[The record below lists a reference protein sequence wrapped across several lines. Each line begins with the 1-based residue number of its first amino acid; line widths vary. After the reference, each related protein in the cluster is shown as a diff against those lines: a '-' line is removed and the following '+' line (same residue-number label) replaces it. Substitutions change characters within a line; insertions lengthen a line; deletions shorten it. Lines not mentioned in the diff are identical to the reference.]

1 MEGVMKRWI
10 KKFERAFVAI
20 TFAEMGEHHIA
31 MEMSGIRSRKKR
43 DCLTLWDEIFTTVT
57 FAEAG

>member
-1 MEGVMKRWI
+1 MKRWI

-43 DCLTLWDEIFTTVT
+43 DCLTLWDEIFIAVT
-57 FAEAG
+57 FAETG

>member
-1 MEGVMKRWI
+1 MKRWI
-10 KKFERAFVAI
+10 KKFERAFAAI

-31 MEMSGIRSRKKR
+31 VEMSGIRSRKKR
-43 DCLTLWDEIFTTVT
+43 DYLTLWDEIFTTVT